1 MSKFITMKKSLL
13 LTAFL
18 SLSFFAIQAQVSE
31 TVDPK
36 VNQLMQRFT
45 SKNKATTTVSGWRI
59 QLLATTDRQ
68 NMENSLRRFENLY
81 PSIPVDWLHAKPYYK
96 VRVGAFATKR
106 DALRTL
112 YILRE
117 DYPGAYPVQDN
128 KIRSAELL
136 R

>member
-1 MSKFITMKKSLL
+1 MKKTILL
-13 LTAFL
+13 LLLVPAFTFL
-18 SLSFFAIQAQVSE
+18 QAQNVTE
-31 TVDPK
+31 TVEPGVGK
-36 VNQLMQRFT
+36 LMQRFIDQNQA
-45 SKNKATTTVSGWRI
+45 KTTVRGWRI

-68 NMENSLRRFENLY
+68 NMESSLRRFENLY

-96 VRVGAFATKR
+96 IRAGAFANKR
-106 DALRTL
+106 EALRTL

-128 KIRSAELL
+128 DIRPEELL